1 MRYSRNNARVF
12 DNINITRAYS
22 SATITYVLM
31 KELWNNY
38 RRVFAA
44 IPAGISLRFASIKAA
59 RNSKEAKNA
68 GNKYSDIQQSILIFS
83 KNYWGEHCFLRAAQ
97 LWFSCCGT

>member
-12 DNINITRAYS
+12 HNINITRAYS

-44 IPAGISLRFASIKAA
+44 IPAGISLQFASIKAT
-59 RNSKEAKNA
+59 RNSKEAKIA
-68 GNKYSDIQQSILIFS
+68 GNKYSGIQQSILIFS
-83 KNYWGEHCFLRAAQ
+83 KNYWGEHCFLRAAR